1 MKSIASAHSQRDLAD
16 PKRDLAD
23 PKRDLAD
30 PKRDLADPMTPE
42 QFYDQ
47 LSRTHNLD
55 GESRL
60 LFAVLEDAIRCYT
73 IAARSRLRSHQRELA
88 EVTEWVNTRG
98 DHDLFS
104 FDSICR
110 VFDLEPER
118 MRRKLNSLE
127 PIAIGRRR
135 FRTVG
140 RRIAIRASD

>member
-1 MKSIASAHSQRDLAD
+1 MKSIALAHTQREVAHPQRDLAH
-16 PKRDLAD
+16 
-23 PKRDLAD
+23 
-30 PKRDLADPMTPE
+30 PMTPE

-47 LSRTHNLD
+47 LSRTHHLD

-60 LFAVLEDAIRCYT
+60 LFAVLEDAIRCYAL
-73 IAARSRLRSHQRELA
+73 AARSSRRSHQRALD
-88 EVTEWVNTRG
+88 EVKEWVNSRG

-118 MRRKLNSLE
+118 MRRQLNSLG
-127 PIAIGRRR
+127 PMAMSPRR

>member
-1 MKSIASAHSQRDLAD
+1 MKSIALVHSQRDVAH
-16 PKRDLAD
+16 PQRE
-23 PKRDLAD
+23 
-30 PKRDLADPMTPE
+30 LADPMTPE

-47 LSRTHNLD
+47 LSRTHHLE

-73 IAARSRLRSHQRELA
+73 IAARSSRRSHQRALD
-88 EVTEWVNTRG
+88 EVKEWVNTRG

-110 VFDLEPER
+110 VFDLEPEQ
-118 MRRKLNSLE
+118 MRRQLNSLE
-127 PIAIGRRR
+127 PIAMGRRR